1 VSGYVVCRYV
11 IRYLCLSTILRLMI
25 KVWNTVEQKYV
36 SQNKYTGRE
45 IQTKDF
51 PAVLASFF
59 HDGEKVLTYHIP
71 LILQK
76 LSALARIIS
85 RLQGFRFYGCSLL
98 FIYDGEKEIQGE
110 YERTALEAQAASQS
124 AEATELMSR
133 MRARSEEREGSR
145 KEIRRSRSEDMLFD
159 SSTRRHISGKEV
171 KKRGEVIIRVVD
183 FAHTTTGNDYLVHPP
198 DHVETEAEREIL
210 KSGKGYDAEVDPDT
224 GLIFARFPPH
234 HPELPDMGFLF
245 GLKNLYESLETI
257 YEEERGR
264 KMKRSPA
271 SRDASSISSSGSS
284 NRLSVPLSPSPS
296 LSGDNTDDYLYPLPP
311 EPKEIFST
319 IFPESDFG
327 MLSS

>member
-1 VSGYVVCRYV
+1 M
-11 IRYLCLSTILRLMI
+11 T

-59 HDGEKVLTYHIP
+59 HDGEKLLTYHIP

-76 LSALARIIS
+76 LSALARIIY

-98 FIYDGEKEIQGE
+98 FIYDGGKEIQGE
-110 YERTALEAQAASQS
+110 YKRTALEAQAASQT
-124 AEATELMSR
+124 AEARELMSR
-133 MRARSEEREGSR
+133 TRARSEEREGSR
-145 KEIRRSRSEDMLFD
+145 KVIRRSRSEDMLFD

-183 FAHTTTGNDYLVHPP
+183 FAHTTTGNDYLVYPP

-210 KSGKGYDAEVDPDT
+210 KSGKGYDAEVDPET
-224 GLIFARFPPH
+224 GLIYARFPPH

-257 YEEERGR
+257 YEGERGR
-264 KMKRSPA
+264 RVKRSPA
-271 SRDASSISSSGSS
+271 SREASSGGNNASSGQV
-284 NRLSVPLSPSPS
+284 SVPPSPSPS
-296 LSGDNTDDYLYPLPP
+296 LSADMTDDYLYPLPT

-319 IFPESDFG
+319 IFPESDDLG